1 MMLMMAM
8 AFMGGIWRADETVDS
23 SERERRV
30 SVLLERTKAMVPEA
44 VGLLREAA
52 PEWLED

>member
-1 MMLMMAM
+1 MLMMAM
-8 AFMGGIWRADETVDS
+8 AFMGGIWRADDKVDV
-23 SERERRV
+23 SEQERRV
-30 SVLLERTKAMVPEA
+30 TVLFERTKAMVPEA